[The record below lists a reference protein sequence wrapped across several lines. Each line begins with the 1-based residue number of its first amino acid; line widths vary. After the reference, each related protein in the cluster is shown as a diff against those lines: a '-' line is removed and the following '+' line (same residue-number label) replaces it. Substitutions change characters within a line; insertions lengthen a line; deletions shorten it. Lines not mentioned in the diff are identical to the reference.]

1 MTSNS
6 VCCEAPKRSTMP
18 KSTQHM
24 RRLISVALIAVVATV
39 SALFVPFSTP
49 QSHADTSTTSDSYS
63 AKGYY
68 VDGELKEQTPDGFAS
83 SGYTVDAKSI
93 YVSGPRWHTIR
104 SKQNPVTYPN
114 VSPSDIF
121 DNWGVDVKVTQTST
135 GKSLTES
142 EVVLWPAGNG
152 SSAIVGVWVD
162 GGKNQVTKI
171 SVTEQRHYYEFGESS
186 DVTIDFADIEGKRGD
201 NLFLLQKLGINL
213 KDWNSG
219 FTDNPAVSDYSEE
232 ANKDLTFTITKSGT
246 STRNSADATDDFFNG
261 REGTYQVMVKA
272 SSTFDAGNGGTHG
285 LTAEMP
291 KPITVTLT
299 NKARE
304 EAKKAI
310 ADKLAEVKQMI
321 ADSENI
327 SDTQREDLN
336 NRADKAAE
344 DANTNIDAA
353 TSTDGIN
360 DRDKGIEEL
369 NKIKAEAEQT
379 DKENLEKAKQE
390 ANDKLDKAAEEAK
403 KVIDKLEHL
412 SDEDKQKAK
421 DDIDKTVTDAKKQID
436 AADTI
441 KEVDN
446 IVDKGIDSIHD
457 RRDQAIVD
465 DGKAG
470 AIKELQQKAAEVD
483 KRIEAKRYL
492 TEEQKRQLHEQV
504 ASTLGEYIAKVNA
517 ATDLAGVNKAKQE
530 GLDALDRIGA
540 DADRLDEEAARN
552 DKQSQANLAN
562 TGANNTLTLS
572 LMVAFTVAA
581 VGLTLIR
588 RRA

>member
-1 MTSNS
+1 
-6 VCCEAPKRSTMP
+6 MP
-18 KSTQHM
+18 KSTQRT

-39 SALFVPFSTP
+39 AALFVPFSTP
-49 QSHADTSTTSDSYS
+49 QSHADTSSTSDSYS

-83 SGYTVDAKSI
+83 AGYKVEAKSI
-93 YVSGPRWHTIR
+93 YISGPRWHAIR
-104 SKQNPVTYPN
+104 EKQNPVGWAN
-114 VSPSDIF
+114 ISVSELF
-121 DNWGVDVKVTQTST
+121 DKWGEDVKVTK
-135 GKSLTES
+135 KSDGSLLNAGQVT
-142 EVVLWPAGNG
+142 LWPSGNG
-152 SSAIVGVWVD
+152 SSANVGVWVKQEGATGND
-162 GGKNQVTKI
+162 QVTRI

-213 KDWNSG
+213 KDWNSD
-219 FTDNPAVSDYSEE
+219 FTDNPAVTNHSEE

-246 STRNSADATDDFFNG
+246 STRNSTDATDDFFNG

-272 SSTFDAGNGGTHG
+272 SSTFDANNGGTHG

-304 EAKKAI
+304 AAKKAI
-310 ADKLAEVKQMI
+310 ADKLAEVKQTI
-321 ADSENI
+321 ANSKNI
-327 SDTQREDLN
+327 SDAQRESLN

-344 DANTNIDAA
+344 DATKNIEDAN
-353 TSTDGIN
+353 STVDIN
-360 DRDKGIEEL
+360 DAKDKGIEEL
-369 NKIKAEAEQT
+369 NKIKAEAELT

-390 ANDKLDKAAEEAK
+390 ANDKLDKAAQEAA
-403 KVIDKLEHL
+403 KVIDALEHL

-421 DDIDKTVTDAKKQID
+421 DDIDKTVADAKKRID

-441 KEVDN
+441 KEVES
-446 IVDKGIDSIHD
+446 IVD
-457 RRDQAIVD
+457 
-465 DGKAG
+465 KAG

-483 KRIEAKRYL
+483 QRIDAKRYL

-504 ASTLGEYIAKVNA
+504 ASTLEEYIAKVNA
-517 ATDLAGVNKAKQE
+517 ATDSAGVNTARQE
-530 GLDALDRIGA
+530 GLDALDKIDA
-540 DADRLDEEAARN
+540 DANRLDDEAARN
-552 DKQSQANLAN
+552 EKKSQANLAN
-562 TGANNTLTLS
+562 TGANNTLTVS
-572 LMVAFTVAA
+572 LVVAFTVAA
-581 VGLTLIR
+581 AGLTLIR